1 MRHSM
6 RYTSHSKRQ
15 YAPFSLNKIKHLF
28 FFNEQEGRI
37 LALTVRR
44 VAHTVAHGGAYWRL
58 LWVLEHLELLGVALG
73 WG

>member
-28 FFNEQEGRI
+28 FFMSKK
-37 LALTVRR
+37 
-44 VAHTVAHGGAYWRL
+44 GAYW
-58 LWVLEHLELLGVALG
+58 LGHGPSVGMGLSVGLG
-73 WG
+73 QGLGLA